1 MQATGDWRHR
11 LDLITEFAN
20 MNTSSASPTEQL
32 LPAKDV
38 IRADWPKDG
47 KRLVADGQG
56 MTGYT
61 RWRPFSDVRCPDRV
75 DTKPPLGLM
84 SRYPRRPRRGGHT
97 PVRRANK

>member
-20 MNTSSASPTEQL
+20 LNTSSASPTEQL

-47 KRLVADGQG
+47 
-56 MTGYT
+56 
-61 RWRPFSDVRCPDRV
+61 
-75 DTKPPLGLM
+75 
-84 SRYPRRPRRGGHT
+84 
-97 PVRRANK
+97 

>member
-38 IRADWPKDG
+38 IRANLPKDG
-47 KRLVADGQG
+47 KRLGADGRLRVVNDRCCGNTPFGLQ
-56 MTGYT
+56 
-61 RWRPFSDVRCPDRV
+61 WRI
-75 DTKPPLGLM
+75 
-84 SRYPRRPRRGGHT
+84 
-97 PVRRANK
+97 